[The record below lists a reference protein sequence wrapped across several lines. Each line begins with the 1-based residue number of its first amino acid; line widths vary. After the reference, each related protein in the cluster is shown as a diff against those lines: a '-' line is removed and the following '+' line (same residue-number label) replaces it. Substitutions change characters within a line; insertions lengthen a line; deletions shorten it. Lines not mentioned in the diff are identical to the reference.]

1 MSFRVSYRCCAVHNP
16 YAQHVL
22 PFGGSQRAKHM
33 PQATPRTT
41 TVAQH
46 TAPFTLPINTTM
58 SIAAHR
64 RQRQHQR
71 RPRFAAAASTEMAR
85 EDAQT
90 AAEAAHCRRE
100 TERLEL
106 AARLAS
112 LAATAEHRTRGSV
125 VLRRLPPSHPQ
136 HARCLRAATQNVKP
150 EFFSGES
157 PYGAVKVLDIYKVRS
172 DCFMLSIAHHS
183 VPKYMERLN
192 EMIVR
197 NLSLDSGTEWYAL

>member
-1 MSFRVSYRCCAVHNP
+1 M
-16 YAQHVL
+16 AQ
-22 PFGGSQRAKHM
+22 
-33 PQATPRTT
+33 
-41 TVAQH
+41 
-46 TAPFTLPINTTM
+46 
-58 SIAAHR
+58 
-64 RQRQHQR
+64 
-71 RPRFAAAASTEMAR
+71 

-150 EFFSGES
+150 EFFSSES
-157 PYGAVKVLDIYKVRS
+157 PYGALRVLDIYKVHGNSQLHGIHALGDKLLGIRVG
-172 DCFMLSIAHHS
+172 CFLQ
-183 VPKYMERLN
+183 
-192 EMIVR
+192 
-197 NLSLDSGTEWYAL
+197 

>member
-1 MSFRVSYRCCAVHNP
+1 M
-16 YAQHVL
+16 AQ
-22 PFGGSQRAKHM
+22 
-33 PQATPRTT
+33 
-41 TVAQH
+41 
-46 TAPFTLPINTTM
+46 
-58 SIAAHR
+58 
-64 RQRQHQR
+64 
-71 RPRFAAAASTEMAR
+71 

-150 EFFSGES
+150 EFFSSES
-157 PYGAVKVLDIYKVRS
+157 PYGALRVLDIYKVQS
-172 DCFMLSIAHHS
+172 DCVYTPLKLQPRF
-183 VPKYMERLN
+183 
-192 EMIVR
+192 
-197 NLSLDSGTEWYAL
+197 